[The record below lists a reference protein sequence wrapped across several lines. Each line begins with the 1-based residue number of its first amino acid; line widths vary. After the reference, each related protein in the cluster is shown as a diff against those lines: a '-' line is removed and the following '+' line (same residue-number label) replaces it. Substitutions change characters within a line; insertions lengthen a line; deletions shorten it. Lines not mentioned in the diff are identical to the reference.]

1 MNPGTMAAYR
11 AIYAQALEQ
20 LRELD
25 RQLIYGEIDNNQ
37 YTADCVAVES
47 AAQAAIEAAREP
59 QREQQ

>member
-25 RQLIYGEIDNNQ
+25 RQLLYGEIDNEQ
-37 YTADCVAVES
+37 YSAENAAVES
-47 AAQAAIEAAREP
+47 AAKAAIGAVQMP
-59 QREQQ
+59 QAEQQ

>member
-25 RQLIYGEIDNNQ
+25 RQLLYGEIDNEQ
-37 YTADCVAVES
+37 YSAENAAVES
-47 AAQAAIEAAREP
+47 AAATVIKAAREP
-59 QREQQ
+59 QTEQQ